1 MSDLNQTDLLD
12 GMIARLEKA
21 NASAYER
28 FAREGERAV
37 KSGPDEAGPPSA
49 HQDRHVTPRR
59 KSPRAMLPLIIQ
71 VALLLAVSA
80 GIVAYSQKPFLAD
93 GARLFARW
101 ANPWRSTTASPLQ
114 GTAQS
119 NSASAS
125 ENPSE
130 IAERVQNM
138 EGDLASLKQQ
148 IDQIKLGQEQII
160 RRDVT
165 VSDQLKA
172 NEELIIRDNA
182 KAADQLTAA
191 LEQMDRQTAALAK
204 QLKANQDQLAELAA
218 ARPTSFG
225 RRHVRRN
232 SKRASALALQR

>member
-21 NASAYER
+21 NANAYER
-28 FAREGERAV
+28 FAREGERVV
-37 KSGPDEAGPPSA
+37 KSGPDEAGRPLA
-49 HQDRHVTPRR
+49 DRDRLDTPQLE
-59 KSPRAMLPLIIQ
+59 SPRAMLPLIVQ
-71 VALLLAVSA
+71 VALLLAVAA
-80 GIVAYSQKPFLAD
+80 GIVAFFQEPFLAD
-93 GARLFARW
+93 EARLFARW
-101 ANPWRSTTASPLQ
+101 ANPWRSTTESPLRR
-114 GTAQS
+114 TTEAD
-119 NSASAS
+119 SASAS
-125 ENPSE
+125 ANPSE
-130 IAERVQNM
+130 IAKRVQNM
-138 EGDLASLKQQ
+138 EEDLASLKQQ
-148 IDQIKLGQEQII
+148 IEQIKLGQEQII

-172 NEELIIRDNA
+172 NEELIVRDNA

-204 QLKANQDQLAELAA
+204 QLKANQDQLAEQAA

-232 SKRASALALQR
+232 SRRASALALQR